1 MNREKINKLLNQIP
15 THVIVILTMIIW
27 IVPTLGLL
35 VTSLRPPEAV
45 RSSGW
50 WTVFGAQTV
59 GGPYAQY
66 CAGCH
71 GADGAAILQ
80 ADGRTFEAVSLERL
94 PKPEEPSGPSQA
106 PRSATRAARSKR
118 GATRRV

>member
-1 MNREKINKLLNQIP
+1 MNKEKINKWLNQLP

-50 WTVFGAQTV
+50 WTVFTSQTA
-59 GGPYAQY
+59 GGPYATY
-66 CAGCH
+66 CAECH
-71 GADGAAILQ
+71 GADGKALAQ
-80 ADGRTFEAVSLERL
+80 ADLSNPEVAAHGR
-94 PKPEEPSGPSQA
+94 
-106 PRSATRAARSKR
+106 
-118 GATRRV
+118 